1 MNKQATQMTMEE
13 MHKVAGGVTYT
24 ELRGVEIHRPRAA
37 SRRSIILR
45 TIAPPSSSTQ
55 DTYQPIVELGRILFR
70 VRNICFKDI
79 P

>member
-45 TIAPPSSSTQ
+45 TTAPPIIIDPGYIPTDS
-55 DTYQPIVELGRILFR
+55 RIGADPL
-70 VRNICFKDI
+70 
-79 P
+79 PSP

>member
-24 ELRGVEIHRPRAA
+24 ELRGVEILNPALRADA
-37 SRRSIILR
+37 QLFCALLI
-45 TIAPPSSSTQ
+45 PSSSSTPF
-55 DTYQPIVELGRILFR
+55 TCHPIVELRRALFR

>member
-24 ELRGVEIHRPRAA
+24 ELRGVEIHQPSAA

-45 TIAPPSSSTQ
+45 TTDPIIIIDPIYMPPNSR
-55 DTYQPIVELGRILFR
+55 VEAGPL
-70 VRNICFKDI
+70 
-79 P
+79 PSP

>member
-24 ELRGVEIHRPRAA
+24 ELRGVEIHRPGAA

-45 TIAPPSSSTQ
+45 TTDPIIIIDPNHIPSNSRAGAEPLPS
-55 DTYQPIVELGRILFR
+55 P
-70 VRNICFKDI
+70 
-79 P
+79 